1 MVKPVFS
8 YMLPEVKHAFIL
20 NISLSIQAQP
30 HQRGALFLMSS
41 QNGHKLVLYPLAEEM
56 VVDHLTPISVMYAL
70 SERHPTLLE
79 SVENG
84 SVWAR
89 YSYLAFDPI
98 LTWESTAQGA
108 ALQADLSG
116 WLKRWRVERLD
127 DFLTPQL
134 ISPLIGGA
142 IGAIAFEGATGALDE
157 DQPTAQ
163 FFLPRYL
170 LIFDHGKQRLWL
182 LTYLVREEGSRP
194 APDDV
199 DTVEARRALETLR
212 QSILSSAPP
221 PALTLSAHQF
231 GEESRSYDLY
241 HHVHANMTKEAFMSA
256 VAAIQQAIVQGQAEQ
271 IVLSQRF
278 SRAFHGDVLTV
289 YRYLRALNPSPYMY
303 VLDLDDNIYVGSS
316 PEVLLKVTAGKMVT
330 RPIAGTR
337 PRGKNDEEDAAY
349 VADLLNDPKERNEH
363 DQLLALARSDFEK
376 IAQPGS
382 IRVGSYM
389 ALEKYSHVM
398 HLVSHVEAMLDPAYS
413 SLDALFHLFPAGT
426 VSGAPR
432 DTAYMY
438 IKQYEPEPRGVYGG
452 AIGWINPD
460 GDMDFAIAIR
470 TIHFVHTGRRTDA
483 VDTPPLTAYI
493 QAGAGIVDASQPERE
508 YEETRNKARALLVA
522 LRLAEKERE
531 QCVHI

>member
-1 MVKPVFS
+1 
-8 YMLPEVKHAFIL
+8 
-20 NISLSIQAQP
+20 
-30 HQRGALFLMSS
+30 MSS
-41 QNGHKLVLYPLAEEM
+41 QDGRELVLYPLAEEM
-56 VVDHLTPISVMYAL
+56 VVDHLTPISVMHAL

-98 LTWESTAQGA
+98 VTWKSSAQGA
-108 ALQADLSG
+108 ALQADLAH
-116 WLKRWRVERLD
+116 WLKQWRLERLE
-127 DFLTPQL
+127 DFLPPQL

-142 IGAIAFEGATGALDE
+142 IGAIAFEGATEALDKA
-157 DQPTAQ
+157 QPTAQ

-199 DTVEARRALETLR
+199 DTVAARRALDALR
-212 QSILSSAPP
+212 RSILSSAPP
-221 PALTLSAHQF
+221 PALTVSAQQF
-231 GEESRSYDLY
+231 EEESRSYDLY
-241 HHVHANMTKEAFMSA
+241 HHVQANTTKETFMSA
-256 VAAIQQAIVQGQAEQ
+256 VASIQQAIVRGEAEQ

-278 SRAFHGDVLTV
+278 SRAFQGDVLTV

-303 VLDLDDNIYVGSS
+303 VLDFGDDVYVGSS

-337 PRGKNDEEDAAY
+337 PRGKNDEEDAAL
-349 VADLLNDPKERNEH
+349 VADLLDDPKERNEH

-376 IAQPGS
+376 VAQPGS
-382 IRVGSYM
+382 IRIGSYM

-398 HLVSHVEAMLDPAYS
+398 HLVSHVEGTLDPAYS

-432 DTAYMY
+432 ETAYMY

-452 AIGWINPD
+452 AIGWMNPE

-470 TIHFVHTGRRTDA
+470 TIHFVHEARRTDA
-483 VDTPPLTAYI
+483 DHAPQTMAYI
-493 QAGAGIVDASQPERE
+493 QAGAGIVDASEPERE
-508 YEETRNKARALLVA
+508 YEETRNKARVLLVA

-531 QCVHI
+531 QCVPI